1 MADRLEWNNGM
12 KDKILLWLYVHLPI
26 RWVPLGLILHF
37 LPADKRKRMAAIMQ
51 EVKWD
56 EREVME

>member
-26 RWVPLGLILHF
+26 RWVP
-37 LPADKRKRMAAIMQ
+37 
-51 EVKWD
+51 D
-56 EREVME
+56 E